1 MTARIGFRFDGV
13 YWRAVSVYHHEASKS
28 WHGGWKQ
35 CGTATA
41 LTQIMARGLET
52 MWNRHS
58 AYDAVAGTSVDDAWK
73 QVVSIVRGGNVYLMT
88 LISVDP

>member
-41 LTQIMARGLET
+41 LTDEQQQL
-52 MWNRHS
+52 
-58 AYDAVAGTSVDDAWK
+58 D
-73 QVVSIVRGGNVYLMT
+73 
-88 LISVDP
+88 